1 MKQSPLKLILFT
13 FLLVIG
19 LFSCKKED
27 SKKKEPLLS
36 RVVYNGLNGYKLYY
50 SDKNLWTKWE
60 LFNLDAVD
68 NSLSVY
74 MTMEYNDKDQL
85 VKLSQFTMPGDV
97 PSQRLFFEYDNT
109 GKQTGYTAYDLQ
121 GANPSKPSLKGTFT
135 YNQQNQLGTVTIKK
149 DNGDLYAYY
158 TLSYYPNGFA
168 KERDEYDETI
178 THQLRLTSKTIY
190 SIPIDNTSKGWEKMA
205 VLPLD
210 GDELAR
216 KPRYETVQRYIYNN
230 GVLMK
235 NIKESTSAR
244 ENNSDGTLKRLTST
258 TQNIT
263 PVSPDQVNIFEFEY
277 IQQ

>member
-1 MKQSPLKLILFT
+1 MKQSISKILLSL
-13 FLLVIG
+13 LLVIG
-19 LFSCKKED
+19 IFSCKKED
-27 SKKKEPLLS
+27 SNKKETLLS

-60 LFNLDAVD
+60 LFNLDPVD

-85 VKLSQFTMPGDV
+85 TKLSQFRMPGDV
-97 PSQRLFFEYDNT
+97 PSQRLFFEYDNS
-109 GKQTGYTAYDLQ
+109 GRQTGYSLYDLQ
-121 GANPSKPSLKGTFT
+121 GPNPSKPSLKGTFL
-135 YNQQNQLGTVTIKK
+135 YNQQNLLGTVTIRKE
-149 DNGDLYAYY
+149 NGDLYAQFS
-158 TLSYYPNGFA
+158 LSYYPNGFL

-190 SIPIDNTSKGWEKMA
+190 SIPIDNSIKGWEKMT

-210 GDELAR
+210 GDELTR

-235 NIKESTSAR
+235 NIKETTSAR
-244 ENNSDGTLKRLTST
+244 ENNADGTLKRLTST
-258 TQNIT
+258 TQTIT
-263 PVSPDQVNIFEFEY
+263 PASPDQVNIYEFEY
-277 IQQ
+277 VQQ

>member
-1 MKQSPLKLILFT
+1 MKQSPLKPLFFT
-13 FLLVIG
+13 FILVG
-19 LFSCKKED
+19 SFLSCKKED
-27 SKKKEPLLS
+27 SHKKEPLLS

-60 LFNLDAVD
+60 LFKLDAVD

-85 VKLSQFTMPGDV
+85 TKLSQFSMPGDV
-97 PSQRLFFEYDNT
+97 PSQRLFFEYDNS
-109 GKQTGYTAYDLQ
+109 GKQTGYSLYDLQ
-121 GANPSKPSLKGTFT
+121 GANPSKPYLKGAFA
-135 YNQQNQLGTVTIKK
+135 YNQQNQLGTVTIRK

-158 TLSYYPNGFA
+158 SLSYYPNGFL
-168 KERDEYDETI
+168 KERDEYDETV
-178 THQLRLTSKTIY
+178 THQLRLTGKTIY
-190 SIPIDNTSKGWEKMA
+190 SIPIDNSIKGWEKMA

-210 GDELAR
+210 GDELTR

-263 PVSPDQVNIFEFEY
+263 PVSADQVNIYEFEY
-277 IQQ
+277 VQQ